1 MLAGLFPH
9 ESMCDR
15 FNPQVKQCSTVI
27 KTSLLKCESN
37 DFFVYLVFTSC
48 KKEHAIQ
55 AWSYKQKKQI
65 KKEDMQKKWINK
77 GQKFIHLLTW
87 SCLGRESKEKVS
99 QVKIPKKL
107 RALTSSND
115 NKRGDL
121 PWEEPTQLIQI
132 MLMD

>member
-55 AWSYKQKKQI
+55 SMELQAKKADKEGRHA
-65 KKEDMQKKWINK
+65 KKIN
-77 GQKFIHLLTW
+77 
-87 SCLGRESKEKVS
+87 
-99 QVKIPKKL
+99 
-107 RALTSSND
+107 
-115 NKRGDL
+115 
-121 PWEEPTQLIQI
+121 
-132 MLMD
+132 